1 MSITDD
7 LERLQQLHQSG
18 VLSDAEFARAKE
30 KLLANEACGGAGL
43 EPSLQKLNQFR
54 RSKQDQWLG
63 GVCGGLARLT
73 GMESWIW
80 RLCFVLFSFYF
91 GVGLI
96 IYLLAWI
103 FVPEEA

>member
-1 MSITDD
+1 MSIADD

-18 VLSDAEFARAKE
+18 ALSDAEFARAKE
-30 KLLANEACGGAGL
+30 KLLASGVHPESGL
-43 EPSLQKLNQFR
+43 DPSLQKLNQFR